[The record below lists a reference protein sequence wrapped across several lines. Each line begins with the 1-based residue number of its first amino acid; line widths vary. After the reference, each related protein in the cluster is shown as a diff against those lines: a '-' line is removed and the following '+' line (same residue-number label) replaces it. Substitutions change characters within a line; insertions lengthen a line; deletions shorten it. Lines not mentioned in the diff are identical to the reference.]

1 MAQGSDDRVPRTSR
15 VSPRPLIRPTV
26 ELAVSINHSIREHD
40 EWFDEPDEIGRLE
53 IALDA
58 IAASEDPIEA
68 SATLAFRIATGA
80 QAFGEGNKR
89 TALLLARWILDRNGM
104 RGALILPLKT
114 AKSPTFS
121 SEPPLGRMC
130 ISNWLTWSDLEQTH
144 CPHRTHCE

>member
-1 MAQGSDDRVPRTSR
+1 
-15 VSPRPLIRPTV
+15 LIRPTV

-68 SATLAFRIATGA
+68 SATLAFRIARA

-89 TALLLARWILDRNGM
+89 TALLLARWMLDRNGM
-104 RGALILPLKT
+104 RGALILPPEDREVANLLIR
-114 AKSPTFS
+114 AAAGQDVHLELVDLVRSRADAL
-121 SEPPLGRMC
+121 PP
-130 ISNWLTWSDLEQTH
+130 SNSL
-144 CPHRTHCE
+144 